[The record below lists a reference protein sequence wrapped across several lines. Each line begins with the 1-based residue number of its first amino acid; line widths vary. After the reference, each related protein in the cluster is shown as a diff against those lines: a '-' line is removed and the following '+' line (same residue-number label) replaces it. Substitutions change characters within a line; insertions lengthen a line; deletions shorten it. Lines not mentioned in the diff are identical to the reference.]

1 MINPDPGERKNTMIR
16 NSKLPRFVWPF
27 VSLLAAVALL
37 LQGCAMFPPS
47 TAPSAPASEYYGE
60 EAAAASAEAYEPAA
74 EEQSY
79 STGGSATVN
88 DEPYDAV
95 FYEQYGVNPFV
106 DAEEDNLSTFGMDV
120 DTAAYTV
127 ARRYLLDGNLPDKDS
142 VRTEEYINYFKHDYP
157 QPEQGDAFSINLES
171 APAPFRRENYDLVRI
186 GLQAKNVDDAERKP
200 ASLVFVIDVSGS
212 MDMENRLGL
221 VKQALEKLVE
231 ELKPQDEVAI
241 VVYGSRARVA
251 LEPTPATRG
260 ERILDAIYSLQ
271 SEGSTN
277 AEEGI
282 LLGYQVAEQMMERNA
297 QRDGERIYRVILNS
311 DGVANVGNTGSE
323 SILNRVQEYV
333 DKGITLSTV
342 GFGMGNY
349 NDVLMEQLANDG
361 DGNYSYVDDLQQ
373 AERVFVEN
381 LTGMLQVVAKDA
393 KIQVEFNP
401 ELVNLYRLIGY
412 ENRSLQDDEFR
423 DDTKDA
429 GEVGAGHSVTALYEV
444 KLHKGIAEQRS
455 ALANEPVATVYIR
468 YQDMDTGEVVETSRP
483 LTLGEMGTDL
493 AEASAGFKLDA
504 AVAEFAE
511 LLKESY
517 WAQEGSFAAVREIAD
532 EAAGAFPDDAD
543 IVEFAYLV
551 GAAEGLDAQ

>member
-1 MINPDPGERKNTMIR
+1 M
-16 NSKLPRFVWPF
+16 
-27 VSLLAAVALL
+27 VALL
-37 LQGCAMFPPS
+37 LQGCAIFAPS
-47 TAPSAPASEYYGE
+47 AAPSAPAAPAASESYAE
-60 EAAAASAEAYEPAA
+60 EAAAAPAEAYEAA
-74 EEQSY
+74 AAAAAEQSY

-88 DEPYDAV
+88 DAPYDAV

-127 ARRYLLDGNLPDKDS
+127 ARRYLLDGNMPDKDS
-142 VRTEEYINYFKHDYP
+142 VRTEEYVNYFKHAYP
-157 QPEQGDAFSINLES
+157 QPQQGEAFSINLES
-171 APAPFRRENYDLVRI
+171 APAPFGGENYDLIRV
-186 GLQAKNVDDAERKP
+186 GLQAKEVDDSERKP

-221 VKQALEKLVE
+221 VKQALEKLVG

-241 VVYGSRARVA
+241 VVYGNTAHVV
-251 LEPTPATRG
+251 LDPTPATRG
-260 ERILDAIYSLQ
+260 EGIVDAIYNLR

-277 AEEGI
+277 AEAGL

-297 QRDGERIYRVILNS
+297 QGEDRIYRLILCS
-311 DGVANVGNTGSE
+311 DGVANVGNTGPD
-323 SILNRVQEYV
+323 SILARVQEYV
-333 DKGITLSTV
+333 DMGITLSTV
-342 GFGMGNY
+342 GFGMGNF

-412 ENRSLQDDEFR
+412 ENRSLEDDEFR

-444 KLHKGIAEQRS
+444 KLHKGVAGQRA
-455 ALANEPVATVYIR
+455 ALADEPVATVFIR

-483 LTLGEMGTDL
+483 IKLGELGTDL
-493 AEASAGFKLDA
+493 AEASADFKLDA

-517 WAQEGSFAAVREIAD
+517 WAQESSFAAVREMAD
-532 EAAGAFPDDAD
+532 EAANAFREDAD

-551 GAAEGLDAQ
+551 GIAEGLAGQ